1 MFQLSNYLIS
11 NLIKIY
17 FILGSVCAFLF
28 ILFIDKLIQ
37 KNAQKNKFN
46 SDKLSEDNNEV
57 ELNRG
62 LESLQRAFDDDIL
75 TDDEYEKLKA
85 DLIGKYR

>member
-17 FILGSVCAFLF
+17 FILGSVCAILF

>member
-75 TDDEYEKLKA
+75 TDDEYEKIKA
-85 DLIGKYR
+85 DLISKYR

>member
-85 DLIGKYR
+85 DLIDKYR